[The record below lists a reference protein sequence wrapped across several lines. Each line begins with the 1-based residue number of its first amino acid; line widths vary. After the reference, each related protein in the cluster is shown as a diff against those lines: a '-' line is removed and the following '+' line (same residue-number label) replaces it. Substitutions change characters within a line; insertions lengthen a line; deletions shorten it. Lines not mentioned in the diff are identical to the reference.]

1 MERKLAAIIAADL
14 VGYSR
19 LMEADETGTLSAVSQ
34 VIKDT
39 IEPLISRHR
48 GRIVKLMGDGVLAE
62 FGSIVDAVTCAIE
75 WQAAMNQKAERL
87 QFRIGIHLGDIIY
100 QDGDIFGNGVNIA
113 ARLEALADPGG
124 ICLSGAVHAEI
135 KNRFDISFENLGL
148 QDVKNISEPVHA
160 FRIANLN
167 HSDAAHLKTSTAYM
181 LPEKPSVAVLPLTN
195 MSGDPEQDYFS
206 DGISEDIIIGL
217 SRFKTL
223 FVIARNSS
231 FSFKGQTLD
240 IKEIGRK
247 LGVQYLVEGSVRRAG
262 NRVRITVQLIEA
274 ETGNHIWAERYDR
287 DLEDVFAVQ
296 DDVTKSIVA
305 VLPGRVQEDVAS
317 RSSRKPTSNMK
328 AHELMLQA
336 KALRDRLNVE
346 DTAKARQLL
355 EQAIA
360 LDPGYARA
368 HMYLADTYVVDLW
381 LGLAVDDASAISLRL
396 SKKGAGLD
404 SKDVYIQD
412 QLGFA
417 YLCEGMWDDAEVQ
430 FEKTLSQIVNEAE
443 SMAWCGYAFMLLGR
457 HEKAS
462 EVVAHATQLD
472 PLHPPALDWILGQV
486 HFFSKR
492 YEDVIRVLMG
502 DALLNSVAHMYL
514 VAAYAHLGRREDARV
529 ALSTFIEVRRHE
541 FEVRGVVVESNDIQ
555 SLAGGYRQLL
565 RDAADWSHIADG
577 LQKAGLPDT
586 SQP

>member
-1 MERKLAAIIAADL
+1 
-14 VGYSR
+14 
-19 LMEADETGTLSAVSQ
+19 
-34 VIKDT
+34 
-39 IEPLISRHR
+39 
-48 GRIVKLMGDGVLAE
+48 MGDGVLAE
-62 FGSIVDAVTCAIE
+62 FGSIVDAVTCAIG
-75 WQAAMNQKAERL
+75 WQAAMKQKAERL
-87 QFRIGIHLGDIIY
+87 QFRIGVHLGDIIH

-124 ICLSGAVHAEI
+124 ICLSGAVHSEI
-135 KNRFDISFENLGL
+135 KNRFDIPFDDLGL

-167 HSDAAHLKTSTAYM
+167 HSDAARLDPSTAYM

-231 FSFKGQTLD
+231 FSFKGQALD

-274 ETGNHIWAERYDR
+274 ETGNHIWADRYDR

-305 VLPGRVQEDVAS
+305 VLPRRVQEDVAS

-328 AHELMLQA
+328 AHELMLQG

-368 HMYLADTYVVDLW
+368 HMYLADTYVVDLF
-381 LGLAVDDASAISLRL
+381 LGVAADNASTTSLRL
-396 SKKGAGLD
+396 SQKGAGLD

-462 EVVAHATQLD
+462 EVVMRATQLD
-472 PLHPPALDWILGQV
+472 PFHPPALDWILGQV
-486 HFFSKR
+486 HFFSRR
-492 YEDVIRVLMG
+492 YEEVIRVLMG

-541 FEVRGVVVESNDIQ
+541 FDVRGVVVESNDIQ

-577 LQKAGLPDT
+577 LQKAGLPDA
-586 SQP
+586 SQSC